1 MLYIHRFKFL
11 DADQNEYKLRYETLS
26 AVSVQYRFSGS
37 EDSFTRTQDF
47 NIDEQQNILWA
58 RLPVG
63 ELEVVINLSVEPLR
77 TITSGLQTLTFPE
90 LSSSYEV
97 VMTPAPVDSHQG
109 FSPRIIDGY
118 WYAYDDTLQTFYNTG
133 VQAKGT
139 VIEEGT
145 VVDFAQ
151 NGNMNAIT
159 SNAVNVINNNIRNE
173 LNVINQSVTN
183 INNKVE
189 AVSAKSYSVKMNGE
203 EHKADDAGVIDLGHV
218 DVRGNTRTLTTQE
231 EVNGTL
237 LPKGTLLDEN
247 ENVLATD
254 GYYYYKYRTAIDV
267 DERYVMTV
275 AMNKSCRLDVRY
287 SVYNNVRFGTI
298 FVSKNGY
305 DYEFSCSNSG
315 LAQVVKFY
323 RFNSIADPVL
333 IFPAGNQF
341 VNGTV
346 AIQSTEE
353 LIKRSG
359 AITPNSEQLYD
370 VYPFLTSYKKDRITV
385 DSTPFD
391 VNNLLITDFVVN
403 IESAEVNF
411 TDLLNEPVTLTF
423 SNNTTTTTT
432 VTVEDGEFE
441 TTSSELAPGEVAI
454 LVFSN
459 KNNFIWNTEEHVQTE
474 VTSVNGM
481 TGDVVIDT
489 YTLEVEGGV
498 KTVDG
503 QSPDTNG
510 NVALLPLY
518 KNGLQV
524 RKEWPAYNKYD
535 LDYDNDRRSY
545 VNNNGTSNDITSMS
559 YGNIILTGSYLSQRT
574 NFVIPTTL
582 SAYSTYGDY
591 MKWTVYN
598 ATTASEQ
605 IPINDTEVYIGDKIE
620 VVFNKYERK
629 VFVFGSNGKLK
640 LTIDL
645 T

>member
-1 MLYIHRFKFL
+1 MLYIHNFKFL
-11 DADQNEYKLRYETLS
+11 DADKNEYKLRLETLS

-47 NIDEQQNILWA
+47 NIDEKRNILWV

-63 ELEVVINLSVEPLR
+63 ELEIIINLNVEPLR
-77 TITSGLQTLTFPE
+77 TITSGLQTLSFPE

-159 SNAVNVINNNIRNE
+159 SNAVYVINNNIQNE
-173 LNVINQSVTN
+173 LNEINQSVTN
-183 INNKVE
+183 IENKVE

-203 EHKADDAGVIDLGHV
+203 EHKADDLGVIDLGNV
-218 DVRGNTRTLTTQE
+218 DVRGNTRTLTSQE

-247 ENVLATD
+247 DNILATD
-254 GYYYYKYRTAIDV
+254 GYYYYKYRTAIDG
-267 DERYVMTV
+267 DEKYIMSV
-275 AMNKSCRLDVRY
+275 AVNKSCRLDVRY
-287 SVYNNVRFGTI
+287 TVYNNVRFGTI

-333 IFPAGNQF
+333 LFPAGNQF

-346 AIQSTEE
+346 EIQSTEQ

-359 AITPNSEQLYD
+359 AITPNDSQLFE
-370 VYPFLTSYKKDRITV
+370 VFPFITSYKKDQIIV
-385 DSTPFD
+385 DQTPFD

-403 IESAEVNF
+403 VESAEVNF

-423 SNNTTTTTT
+423 SNNTNTPTT
-432 VTVEDGEFE
+432 VTVKDGEFE

-454 LVFSN
+454 LVFSD
-459 KNNFIWNTEEHVQTE
+459 KNNFIWN
-474 VTSVNGM
+474 
-481 TGDVVIDT
+481 
-489 YTLEVEGGV
+489 VE
-498 KTVDG
+498 K
-503 QSPDTNG
+503 Q
-510 NVALLPLY
+510 
-518 KNGLQV
+518 
-524 RKEWPAYNKYD
+524 
-535 LDYDNDRRSY
+535 
-545 VNNNGTSNDITSMS
+545 
-559 YGNIILTGSYLSQRT
+559 
-574 NFVIPTTL
+574 IPT
-582 SAYSTYGDY
+582 
-591 MKWTVYN
+591 
-598 ATTASEQ
+598 
-605 IPINDTEVYIGDKIE
+605 PEVDVEAFTPSQVQQLIAM
-620 VVFNKYERK
+620 
-629 VFVFGSNGKLK
+629 L
-640 LTIDL
+640 
-645 T
+645 